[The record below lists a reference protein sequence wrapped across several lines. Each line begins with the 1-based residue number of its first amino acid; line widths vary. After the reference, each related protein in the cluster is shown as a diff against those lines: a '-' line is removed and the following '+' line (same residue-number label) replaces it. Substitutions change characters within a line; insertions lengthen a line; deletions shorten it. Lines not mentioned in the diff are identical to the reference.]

1 MAGLVLLGNIPGIFL
16 LKNVNP
22 QTIKVIFGFVI
33 AAIGIEMFLRESKE
47 KKSRK
52 SKIVLGIIGLL
63 SGVLCGLFGIG
74 ALLAAYVN
82 RVTDNNNAFRANI
95 CVVFLIENTFRI
107 IIYMSMGIL
116 TFDILKQAAVLI
128 PAMLTGLF
136 LGIKSSQ
143 ILDERIVKKTVII
156 MLLISGIALIVN
168 NIRI

>member
-1 MAGLVLLGNIPGIFL
+1 
-16 LKNVNP
+16 
-22 QTIKVIFGFVI
+22 
-33 AAIGIEMFLRESKE
+33 
-47 KKSRK
+47 
-52 SKIVLGIIGLL
+52 
-63 SGVLCGLFGIG
+63 
-74 ALLAAYVN
+74 
-82 RVTDNNNAFRANI
+82 
-95 CVVFLIENTFRI
+95 
-107 IIYMSMGIL
+107 MSMGIL

>member
-52 SKIVLGIIGLL
+52 SKVVLGIIGLL

-74 ALLAAYVN
+74 ALLAAYVS
-82 RVTDNNNAFRANI
+82 RVTDNNSAFRANI
-95 CVVFLIENTFRI
+95 CAVFLIENTFRI
-107 IIYMSMGIL
+107 IVYITMGIL
-116 TFDILKQAAVLI
+116 TFDILKQAAALV
-128 PAMLTGLF
+128 PAMLAGLF
-136 LGIKSSQ
+136 LGIKSGQ
-143 ILDERIVKKTVII
+143 ALDEKTVKKTVII
-156 MLLISGIALIVN
+156 MLLFSGIALIVN